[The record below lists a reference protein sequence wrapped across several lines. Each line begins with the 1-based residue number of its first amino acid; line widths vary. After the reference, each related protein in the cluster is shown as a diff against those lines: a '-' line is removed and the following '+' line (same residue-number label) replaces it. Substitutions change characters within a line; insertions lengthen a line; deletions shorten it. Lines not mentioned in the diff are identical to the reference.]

1 MENTAPLYVQ
11 LKVQLILTIKRCN
24 FLPYLSRIIAKADS
38 DTLKKLYTI
47 NMRFQLAMTRS
58 CTIPHESLQTMER
71 TEIVVGRIVAPEFYM
86 GGPGSQDILKGHFKC
101 SREWLVAKLNMVLN
115 DCCRVCRES
124 KEEDDLE
131 EAELVQQVTL
141 RLTKGLPKPFTENDK
156 THELTVL
163 FHDDLSARN
172 ILVDKNGVATAVL
185 DWELASAF
193 PLYKACQLLKFLDG
207 TKQMQMTTQEG
218 FRCDENRGIGEEFWE
233 YMQDYE
239 KIQLRQV
246 FLEEMERVEPAWV
259 KEYRRSTV
267 KADFESAVDI
277 ADSGWLQE
285 SDQWMAGPAGRGSM
299 RDLVKAAKEIN
310 R

>member
-1 MENTAPLYVQ
+1 MVSLTAKEELVKNPLGIAQAKALKPSPEEEIAVQSVDGQLLVENTAPLYVR
-11 LKVQLILTIKRCN
+11 LKVRLILTIKRCN

-71 TEIVVGRIVAPEFYM
+71 TEIVDGRIVAPEFFM

-141 RLTKGLPKPFTENDK
+141 RLTKGLPKPFAENDK
-156 THELTVL
+156 THEPTVL

-172 ILVDKNGVATAVL
+172 ILADKNRVVA
-185 DWELASAF
+185 
-193 PLYKACQLLKFLDG
+193 
-207 TKQMQMTTQEG
+207 
-218 FRCDENRGIGEEFWE
+218 
-233 YMQDYE
+233 
-239 KIQLRQV
+239 
-246 FLEEMERVEPAWV
+246 
-259 KEYRRSTV
+259 
-267 KADFESAVDI
+267 
-277 ADSGWLQE
+277 
-285 SDQWMAGPAGRGSM
+285 AG
-299 RDLVKAAKEIN
+299 
-310 R
+310 